1 MYVVVGGTFLIHAT
15 SRLYTLENL
24 QSYVSSLYHALLTIH
39 GWLIEWREWCWTV
52 VRDGPTAALSS
63 FLRTPQDAVWTL
75 LVTFV
80 AASMMIIFFIA
91 PFRAGLW
98 TGSRAKTHKLHRYMG
113 LAFLIQYALAVIE
126 FMTRYGS
133 GAELSLLP
141 HAIALNGVIQS
152 CSAYFSF
159 KLLPE
164 AEDAGYYS
172 DKAVLSRNFV
182 HENVYFSF
190 LTIFGSL
197 YYHPRARVLIQSSWI
212 GRLLELIFVFFPY
225 IVIRPFFPITRFKNA
240 GTRRKGRSDA
250 NQRFYELA
258 TYAVKI
264 FYLWAKYF
272 CGFYVNF
279 MVYLNL
285 LTDAH
290 WKFVNGMFLLNVGTV
305 SLAMFL
311 HTLRFRKVL
320 PPRFTFTV
328 YLGQIYATFS
338 GIPLAWEFFKSHPK
352 LGAVVAAGVVCN
364 MTRNRWIHGLWCFAA
379 CYLLSQAEI
388 EW

>member
-1 MYVVVGGTFLIHAT
+1 M
-15 SRLYTLENL
+15 
-24 QSYVSSLYHALLTIH
+24 
-39 GWLIEWREWCWTV
+39 
-52 VRDGPTAALSS
+52 
-63 FLRTPQDAVWTL
+63 
-75 LVTFV
+75 
-80 AASMMIIFFIA
+80 
-91 PFRAGLW
+91 
-98 TGSRAKTHKLHRYMG
+98 
-113 LAFLIQYALAVIE
+113 
-126 FMTRYGS
+126 
-133 GAELSLLP
+133 
-141 HAIALNGVIQS
+141 
-152 CSAYFSF
+152 
-159 KLLPE
+159 
-164 AEDAGYYS
+164 
-172 DKAVLSRNFV
+172 

-197 YYHPRARVLIQSSWI
+197 YYHPRARLIMQSNLI

-338 GIPLAWEFFKSHPK
+338 AIPLAWDFFQSHPK
-352 LGAVVAAGVVCN
+352 LGAVVTAGVICN
-364 MTRNRWIHGLWCFAA
+364 MTRSRWMHGLWCVVA
-379 CYLLSQAEI
+379 CYLLAHTEI
-388 EW
+388 QW